1 MTQPLPDLREA
12 PPRLAVLQGHAS
24 CQPVSRHA
32 RVTAKLAAA
41 QREVLVVSSL
51 CGAPGDPVTAFRRID
66 HANLRRGVRYRM
78 LFPDHARIAA
88 GASQRLAQLAQDGAE
103 IRTMPTVPVE
113 ALVVDRAFAIVPAE
127 RQGGHDGAADVADVA
142 VFRLPSVVGTI
153 TELVECLWPSAVP
166 LTGNPRPRPAGL
178 DRRDRDLLSLLS
190 AGCTDESAAAALG
203 VSVRTVRRMVSSL
216 MDRLGA
222 RSRFQ
227 AGAKA
232 ADRGWL
238 EGAADD

>member
-1 MTQPLPDLREA
+1 MTQSPPELREA

-51 CGAPGDPVTAFRRID
+51 SGAPGDPVAAFRRID

-78 LFPDHARIAA
+78 LLPDQARIAA
-88 GASQRLAQLAQDGAE
+88 GVAHRLAQLAQDGAE
-103 IRTMPTVPVE
+103 IRTMPAVPVE
-113 ALVVDRAFAIVPAE
+113 ALVVDRAFAIVPVE
-127 RQGGHDGAADVADVA
+127 RQGGHDDVA

-166 LTGNPRPRPAGL
+166 LAANPRPRPAGL
-178 DRRDRDLLSLLS
+178 DGRDRDLLSLLS
-190 AGCTDESAAAALG
+190 TGCTDESAAAALG

-238 EGAADD
+238 EGEADD

>member
-1 MTQPLPDLREA
+1 MTQSLPDLRDA

-51 CGAPGDPVTAFRRID
+51 RGAPGDPVTAFRRID

-78 LFPDHARIAA
+78 LFPDDARIAA
-88 GASQRLAQLAQDGAE
+88 GTSRHLAQLAQDGAE
-103 IRTMPTVPVE
+103 IRTMPAVPVE

-127 RQGGHDGAADVADVA
+127 RRDGHGAAEVADVA
-142 VFRLPSVVGTI
+142 VFRLPSVVATI
-153 TELVECLWPSAVP
+153 TELVERLWPSAVP
-166 LTGNPRPRPAGL
+166 LAASPRPRPAGL

-190 AGCTDESAAAALG
+190 AGCTDESAAATLG

-232 ADRGWL
+232 AGRGWL